1 MAEEQ
6 KEMTSDEVYEDT
18 LSVLENELQ
27 SIHENDPEE
36 VVDASTDDKST
47 DIETPT
53 YKEAEAAQQ
62 ESQTAASVQS
72 ETPTEAIPELSLIHI

>member
-36 VVDASTDDKST
+36 VVDASTNDKST
-47 DIETPT
+47 N
-53 YKEAEAAQQ
+53 
-62 ESQTAASVQS
+62 
-72 ETPTEAIPELSLIHI
+72 LSLIHI